1 MKLSNVDNSFCCFFN
16 LKQLFY
22 ISMRTVKELISLMD
36 SPSNEDKKLINKAYD
51 FAQKAH
57 SRQLRYSGEPY
68 FNHSYET
75 GKNLALL
82 GMGAVVITA
91 GLLHDVIED
100 ADIKKEIIE
109 KEFGEEIL
117 FLIQGITKLGK
128 IRFHGLKRHVESLR
142 KLFIASSQDIRVI
155 IIKLA
160 DRVHNME
167 TLQYVP
173 KEKQLRIATE
183 TLEIFA
189 PLAYRLGMGILNRK
203 LEDLSFPF
211 IYPKEYEKVIE
222 IIKEKNNE
230 DIELLKKVSR
240 TIIKKLAKEGITNI
254 KTDYRKKGSYSLY
267 RKLERKN
274 WDVNKIYD
282 VFALR
287 IIVPTV
293 NDCYKALG
301 IIHGFRRPMPGRI
314 KDYIA
319 FSKPN
324 GYQSIHT
331 TIFTQFG
338 NVVEIQL
345 RTAEMHKKAEYGIAS
360 HLSYKSN
367 NKNSSSNNIWIRR
380 LLPNIYKM
388 NENQKD
394 KKDTAT
400 EIPTWMKKIAEGP
413 DDVHSKEFIDELKKD
428 FFEHR
433 IFIFTPNGDVIDL
446 PTDSSPIDFA
456 YAIHSD
462 IGDHMSGAK
471 VYGKLV
477 SLDTKL
483 KNGDI
488 VEITTKKETAPTKK
502 WLDIA
507 RTTDAKRHIKS
518 SIKKQAEEDRN

>member
-1 MKLSNVDNSFCCFFN
+1 
-16 LKQLFY
+16 
-22 ISMRTVKELISLMD
+22 MRNTKELISLLD
-36 SPSNEDKKLINKAYD
+36 SPDKEDQKMIIKAYD

-57 SRQLRYSGEPY
+57 SKQLRYSGEPY
-68 FNHSYET
+68 FVHSYET

-82 GMGAVVITA
+82 GMGAIVVTA

-100 ADIKKEIIE
+100 ADVSEDEIE

-117 FLIQGITKLGK
+117 FLIQGVTKLGK
-128 IRFHGLKRHVESLR
+128 IRFRGLKRHAESLR
-142 KLFIASSQDIRVI
+142 KLFVASSQDIRVI

-160 DRVHNME
+160 DRIHNME
-167 TLQYVP
+167 TLKYVP
-173 KEKQLRIATE
+173 EEKQLRIATE

-189 PLAYRLGMGILNRK
+189 PLAYRLGMGILNRQ

-211 IYPKEYEKVIE
+211 VYPKEHTRVQE
-222 IIKEKNNE
+222 IMKEKNNE
-230 DIELLKKVSR
+230 DIELLKKVSQ
-240 TIIKKLAKEGITNI
+240 TIIKRLAKEGITNI
-254 KTDYRKKGSYSLY
+254 KTSYRKKGSYSLY
-267 RKLERKN
+267 KKLERKS

-282 VFALR
+282 IFALR

-331 TIFTQFG
+331 TIFTRFG

-345 RTAEMHKKAEYGIAS
+345 RTAEMHEKAEYGIAS
-360 HLSYKSN
+360 HLSYKTKKIGNGSG
-367 NKNSSSNNIWIRR
+367 SSHNIWIKR
-380 LLPNIYKM
+380 LLPNINKL
-388 NENQKD
+388 NKNGGD
-394 KKDTAT
+394 KKNGGSAD
-400 EIPTWMKKIAEGP
+400 IPVWIKKLADSPNNI
-413 DDVHSKEFIDELKKD
+413 HSKEFVEELKKD

-433 IFIFTPNGDVIDL
+433 IFIFTPKGDVIDL

-462 IGDHMSGAK
+462 IGNHMSEAK
-471 VYGKLV
+471 VHGKLV

-483 KNGDI
+483 QNGDI
-488 VEITTKKETAPTKK
+488 VEITTKKGNSPTRK
-502 WLDIA
+502 WLNMV

-518 SIKKQAEEDRN
+518 SLKKREEVKN

>member
-1 MKLSNVDNSFCCFFN
+1 MTTTIK
-16 LKQLFY
+16 
-22 ISMRTVKELISLMD
+22 TAKELISLIE
-36 SPSNEDKKLINKAYD
+36 SPSKEDKKMIAKAFD

-57 SRQLRYSGEPY
+57 SKQLRYSGEPY
-68 FNHSYET
+68 FNHSYAT

-82 GMGAVVITA
+82 GMGATIITA

-100 ADIKKEIIE
+100 ADIKEDEIE
-109 KEFGEEIL
+109 KEFGKEVL
-117 FLIQGITKLGK
+117 FLIQGVTKLGK

-160 DRVHNME
+160 DRIHNME

-189 PLAYRLGMGILNRK
+189 PLAYRLGMGVLNRK

-211 IYPKEYEKVIE
+211 IYPKEYEKVRE

-230 DIELLKKVSR
+230 DIELLKKVNR
-240 TIIKKLAKEGITNI
+240 TIIKKLTKEGISNI
-254 KTDYRKKGSYSLY
+254 ETSYRKKGAYSLY
-267 RKLERKN
+267 KKLERKD

-282 VFALR
+282 IFALR

-301 IIHGFRRPMPGRI
+301 IIHSFRRPMPGRI

-367 NKNSSSNNIWIRR
+367 HKNGFSSSVWIKR

-388 NENQKD
+388 NENNND
-394 KKDTAT
+394 KEKHTDT
-400 EIPTWMKKIAEGP
+400 EIPVWIKELAESRGNI
-413 DDVHSKEFIDELKKD
+413 HSKEFIDELKKD

-446 PTDSSPIDFA
+446 PTGSSPIDFA

-462 IGDHMSGAK
+462 IGNHMSGAK
-471 VYGKLV
+471 VHGKLV
-477 SLDTKL
+477 SLNTKL
-483 KNGDI
+483 ENGDI
-488 VEITTKKETAPTKK
+488 VEITTTKKETTPTKK

-507 RTTDAKRHIKS
+507 KTADAKRHIKS
-518 SIKKQAEEDRN
+518 SIKRREEENRN

>member
-1 MKLSNVDNSFCCFFN
+1 MIGN
-16 LKQLFY
+16 
-22 ISMRTVKELISLMD
+22 IKELTIAMGS
-36 SPSNEDKKLINKAYD
+36 SNKEDTELITRAFN

-57 SRQLRYSGEPY
+57 ANQLRYSGEPY
-68 FNHSYET
+68 FIHSYET

-82 GMGAVVITA
+82 GMGATVVAA

-100 ADIKKEIIE
+100 ANISEEEIR
-109 KEFGEEIL
+109 KEFGDEIL
-117 FLIQGITKLGK
+117 FLIEGVTKLGK
-128 IRFHGLKRHVESLR
+128 IRFRGLKRHAESLR

-160 DRVHNME
+160 DRIHNME
-167 TLQYVP
+167 TLNHVP

-211 IYPKEYEKVIE
+211 VYPKEYEKVLAIV
-222 IIKEKNNE
+222 KEKNNE
-230 DIELLKKVSR
+230 DIELLKKVNR

-254 KTDYRKKGSYSLY
+254 ETSYRKKGTYSLY
-267 RKLERKN
+267 KKLERKN

-282 VFALR
+282 IFALR

-301 IIHGFRRPMPGRI
+301 IIHSFRRPMPGRI

-331 TIFTQFG
+331 TIFTRFG

-345 RTAEMHKKAEYGIAS
+345 RTAEMHERAEYGIAS
-360 HLSYKSN
+360 HLSYKTKLT
-367 NKNSSSNNIWIRR
+367 NKGFSPTNSVWIKK
-380 LLPNIYKM
+380 LLPNIHVLNK
-388 NENQKD
+388 NKDTKKQKD
-394 KKDTAT
+394 QNSTEVPIWIKKL
-400 EIPTWMKKIAEGP
+400 AENP
-413 DDVHSKEFIDELKKD
+413 DNTHSKEFVEELKKD

-433 IFIFTPNGDVIDL
+433 IFIFTPKGDVIDL
-446 PTDSSPIDFA
+446 PVDSSPIDFA

-462 IGDHMSGAK
+462 IGNHMSGAK
-471 VYGKLV
+471 VHGKLV

-488 VEITTKKETAPTKK
+488 VNIITKKETTPTVK
-502 WLDIA
+502 WLNIA
-507 RTTDAKRHIKS
+507 KTADAKRHIKFS
-518 SIKKQAEEDRN
+518 LKKKGEESRSH

>member
-1 MKLSNVDNSFCCFFN
+1 MRNS
-16 LKQLFY
+16 
-22 ISMRTVKELISLMD
+22 KELISLLD
-36 SPSNEDKKLINKAYD
+36 SPSKEDKELIAKAYD

-57 SRQLRYSGEPY
+57 SKQLRYSGEPY
-68 FNHSYET
+68 FVHSYET

-82 GMGAVVITA
+82 GMGATVVTA

-100 ADIKKEIIE
+100 ADISEEEIK
-109 KEFGEEIL
+109 KEFGGEIL
-117 FLIQGITKLGK
+117 FLIQGVTKLGK
-128 IRFHGLKRHVESLR
+128 IRFQGLKRHAESLR
-142 KLFIASSQDIRVI
+142 KLFVASSQDIRVI

-160 DRVHNME
+160 DRIHNMK
-167 TLQYVP
+167 TLEYVP
-173 KEKQLRIATE
+173 EEKQLRIATE

-211 IYPKEYEKVIE
+211 VYPKEHERVQE
-222 IIKEKNNE
+222 IMKEKNN
-230 DIELLKKVSR
+230 DDVELLKKVSQ
-240 TIIKKLAKEGITNI
+240 TIIKRLAKEGITNI
-254 KTDYRKKGSYSLY
+254 KTSYRKKGSYSLY
-267 RKLERKN
+267 KKLERKN

-282 VFALR
+282 IFALR

-331 TIFTQFG
+331 TIFTRFG

-345 RTAEMHKKAEYGIAS
+345 RTAEMHEKAEYGIAS
-360 HLSYKSN
+360 HLSYKTKKVGSE
-367 NKNSSSNNIWIRR
+367 SNNIWIKR
-380 LLPNIYKM
+380 LLPNINKLNK
-388 NENQKD
+388 NEDNKKD
-394 KKDTAT
+394 KNSAD
-400 EIPTWMKKIAEGP
+400 IPVWIKKLADSP
-413 DDVHSKEFIDELKKD
+413 NNVHSKEFVDELKKD

-433 IFIFTPNGDVIDL
+433 IFIFTPKGDVIDL
-446 PTDSSPIDFA
+446 PIDSSPIDFA

-462 IGDHMSGAK
+462 IGNHMSGAK
-471 VYGKLV
+471 VHGKLV

-483 KNGDI
+483 QNGDI
-488 VEITTKKETAPTKK
+488 VEIITKKEITPTSK
-502 WLDIA
+502 WLNIVK
-507 RTTDAKRHIKS
+507 TTDAKRHVKS
-518 SIKKQAEEDRN
+518 SLKKQFDEDRNR

>member
-1 MKLSNVDNSFCCFFN
+1 MWITSHVVF
-16 LKQLFY
+16 LKTKSY
-22 ISMRTVKELISLMD
+22 SIRMIGSIKELTNMMD
-36 SPSNEDKKLINKAYD
+36 SPSKEDIELITRAFN

-57 SRQLRYSGEPY
+57 SNQLRYSGEPY
-68 FNHSYET
+68 FIHSYET

-82 GMGAVVITA
+82 GMGATVITA

-100 ADIKKEIIE
+100 ADIDEEEIR
-109 KEFGEEIL
+109 KEFGDEIL
-117 FLIQGITKLGK
+117 FLINGVTKLGK
-128 IRFHGLKRHVESLR
+128 IRFHGLKRHAESLR

-160 DRVHNME
+160 DRIHNME
-167 TLQYVP
+167 TLKHVP
-173 KEKQLRIATE
+173 EEKQLRIATE

-211 IYPKEYEKVIE
+211 VYPKEHEKVLAIV
-222 IIKEKNNE
+222 KEKNNE
-230 DIELLKKVSR
+230 DIELLKKVNQ

-254 KTDYRKKGSYSLY
+254 ETSYRKKGAYSLY
-267 RKLERKN
+267 KKLERKD

-282 VFALR
+282 IFALR

-301 IIHGFRRPMPGRI
+301 IIHSFRRPMPGRI

-331 TIFTQFG
+331 TIFTRFG
-338 NVVEIQL
+338 NVVEVQL
-345 RTAEMHKKAEYGIAS
+345 RTAEMHGNAEYGIAS
-360 HLSYKSN
+360 HLSYKTKKT
-367 NKNSSSNNIWIRR
+367 KNGFIPTNNIWIKK
-380 LLPNIYKM
+380 LLPNIQKL
-388 NENQKD
+388 NNNGKNQNLADVPVWIKKLAEN
-394 KKDTAT
+394 
-400 EIPTWMKKIAEGP
+400 PN
-413 DDVHSKEFIDELKKD
+413 DVQSQEFVEELKKD

-446 PTDSSPIDFA
+446 PVDSSPIDFA
-456 YAIHSD
+456 YAVHSD
-462 IGDHMSGAK
+462 IGNHMSGAK
-471 VYGKLV
+471 VHGKLV

-488 VEITTKKETAPTKK
+488 VDIITKKEITPTAK
-502 WLDIA
+502 WLNIA
-507 RTTDAKRHIKS
+507 KTADAKRHIKS
-518 SIKKQAEEDRN
+518 SLKKQFEEDRNR